1 MRDPTT
7 LRADVDRYAF
17 FVIASVSF
25 SMLMYQVL
33 LTRIS
38 VLRLFFHFG
47 FLVISNSLLVI
58 GAAGTLVTLYQDA
71 WRPKARLQ
79 IWRFCLLYLASLAVA
94 YVFLLTF
101 PIPSMM
107 NLLEPA
113 DFVRFSVFNLVAAVP
128 FFFSGAVVGMVL
140 TFYAERVNPLYCS
153 DLLGVGLGCLLCP
166 LALQLFGAGGAFVT
180 VSLAALLAVV
190 FAAPGSHRRV
200 SRIGG
205 IVLGGGWAP
214 PPAKS
219 GRLVSRPRQGKPR
232 VHRDLHRE
240 HERRD
245 RVHPLERHQ
254 PHRSGSRGRRP
265 SVHCFNNFSA
275 RSASSLKLWTLSPFA
290 FSPWL
295 VHG

>member
-1 MRDPTT
+1 
-7 LRADVDRYAF
+7 
-17 FVIASVSF
+17 
-25 SMLMYQVL
+25 MLMYQVL

-38 VLRLFFHFG
+38 ALRLFFHFG

-79 IWRFCLLYLASLAVA
+79 IWRFCLLCLASLAEA

-153 DLLGVGLGCLLCP
+153 DLLGAGLGCLLCP

-205 IVLGGGWAP
+205 IVLGGVGLLLLPSLDVWFP
-214 PPAKS
+214 VPAKGNLGFTETYTANMS
-219 GRLVSRPRQGKPR
+219 DVTEFTRWSATSRIDLVPVADDRRFIASITL
-232 VHRDLHRE
+232 VRE
-240 HERRD
+240 AH
-245 RVHPLERHQ
+245 H
-254 PHRSGSRGRRP
+254 S
-265 SVHCFNNFSA
+265 
-275 RSASSLKLWTLSPFA
+275 
-290 FSPWL
+290 
-295 VHG
+295 